1 MGKSRMVKQVVITGI
16 GAASPN
22 GIGCEEFKQSLL
34 NGTSGIRRIQAFDPS
49 SLSCQIAGEVQ
60 LHGNG
65 FSKKENRNL
74 PRVTRLALLA
84 AAEAFLNASFE
95 PQSFEEKERWR
106 FGALIGSGGGSA
118 EFTERHYQ
126 MLHGKIPFQPSL
138 YAVPASTAGSISS
151 ELSIHFG
158 LLGRSHVI
166 TTGCTSSTDALGYAF
181 EEIRTGRL
189 DMVLAGGSDAPVAEG
204 ILRGFEIMKI
214 LPTEWNDRPE
224 QASRPFSK
232 NRSGFVLSEGAWMFV
247 LEEKE
252 RALAR
257 GALIL
262 AELTGYGSS
271 CEAFHAV
278 RLEENG
284 FANFRAM
291 SLALEEAGVP
301 PEEIDYVNLHGTS
314 TPLNDRVET
323 SAMKHLFGARV
334 YQIPMSSTKSMIG
347 HPQGASGAAGL
358 AATILAMPE
367 DKIHPTVNLEA
378 QDEECDL
385 DYVPNTAR
393 SYKIRYALLNTL
405 GFGSKCSSLVIKNE
419 TK

>member
-1 MGKSRMVKQVVITGI
+1 MFKQVVITGI
-16 GAASPN
+16 GVTSPN
-22 GIGCEEFKQSLL
+22 GIGCEKFKHSLL
-34 NGTSGIRRIQAFDPS
+34 NGISGIRRIQAFDPA
-49 SLSCQIAGEVQ
+49 SLSCQIAGEV
-60 LHGNG
+60 LLNG
-65 FSKKENRNL
+65 DSFSKKENRNL

-84 AAEAFLNASFE
+84 AEEAFSNASLA
-95 PQSFEEKERWR
+95 PQSFAEKERYR
-106 FGALIGSGGGSA
+106 FGVLIGSGGGSA

-126 MLHGKIPFQPSL
+126 MLYGKVPFQPSL

-189 DMVLAGGSDAPVAEG
+189 TVVLAGGSDAPVAEG
-204 ILRGFEIMKI
+204 IMRGFEIMKI

-224 QASRPFSK
+224 KASRPFSK
-232 NRSGFVLSEGAWMFV
+232 DRSGFVLGEGAWMFV
-247 LEEKE
+247 LEEKDH
-252 RALAR
+252 ALQR
-257 GALIL
+257 GAAIY

-284 FANFRAM
+284 FANFRAI
-291 SLALEEAGVP
+291 SLALEEASLP
-301 PEEIDYVNLHGTS
+301 PEAIDYVNLHGTS

-323 SAMKHLFGARV
+323 SAMKHLFGPRAYEV
-334 YQIPMSSTKSMIG
+334 PMSSTKSMIG

-358 AATILAMPE
+358 AATLLAMQE
-367 DKIHPTVNLEA
+367 GKIHPTLNLETP
-378 QDEECDL
+378 DPECDL
-385 DYVPNTAR
+385 DYVSDASR
-393 SYKIRYALLNTL
+393 SHKIRHALLNTL

-419 TK
+419 KK

>member
-1 MGKSRMVKQVVITGI
+1 MLKEVVITGI
-16 GAASPN
+16 GVVSPN
-22 GIGCEEFKQSLL
+22 GIGREDFRHSLL
-34 NGTSGIRRIQAFDPS
+34 NGISGIRRIQAFDPS
-49 SLSCQIAGEVQ
+49 SLSCQIAGEVP
-60 LHGNG
+60 LNGHG

-84 AAEAFLNASFE
+84 AEEAFSDASLA
-95 PQSFEEKERWR
+95 PQSFEEKKRCR
-106 FGALIGSGGGSA
+106 YGVLIGSGGGSA

-126 MLHGKIPFQPSL
+126 MLHGKVPFQPSL

-181 EEIRTGRL
+181 EEIRAGRL
-189 DMVLAGGSDAPVAEG
+189 DMVLAGGSDAPIAEG
-204 ILRGFEIMKI
+204 IMRGFEIMKI

-224 QASRPFSK
+224 KASRPFSK
-232 NRSGFVLSEGAWMFV
+232 NRSGFVLAEGAWMFV
-247 LEEKE
+247 LEEKKL
-252 RALAR
+252 ALHR
-257 GALIL
+257 GADIY

-291 SLALEEAGVP
+291 SLALEESGLR

-323 SAMKHLFGARV
+323 SAMKHLFGPKA
-334 YQIPMSSTKSMIG
+334 YQVPMSSTKSMTG

-358 AATILAMPE
+358 AATLLAMRE
-367 DKIHPTVNLEA
+367 EKIHPTLNLEMR
-378 QDEECDL
+378 DEECDL

-405 GFGSKCSSLVIKNE
+405 GFGSKCSSLVIKNG
-419 TK
+419 KPS